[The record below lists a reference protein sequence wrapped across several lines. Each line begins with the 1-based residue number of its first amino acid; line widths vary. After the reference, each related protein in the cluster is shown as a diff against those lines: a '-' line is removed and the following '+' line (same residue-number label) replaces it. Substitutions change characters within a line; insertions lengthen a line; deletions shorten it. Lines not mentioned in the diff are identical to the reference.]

1 MVAEIDELLAA
12 AGRQAG
18 LEVHPARLMRE
29 GSHALFQVPNGIVAR
44 IGPPGSGTRAG
55 HELRVAAWLHDSG
68 VPVVEPIVGVDQP
81 TMVGDRPVTW
91 WVELPRHRH
100 ATPAEL
106 GRALRKLH
114 RLPRPTTLE
123 LRPLNPFN
131 GFDERIHRS
140 GWPVEGDRV
149 WLAQQLAEL
158 KGRWDDLAVH
168 GDASVIHGD
177 AWQGNVAVADG
188 GEPTLVDLEHVSLGI
203 REWDLAPLAVDYTDF
218 RRVSQDE
225 YGEFVEAYGGYDV
238 TTWGGYRTVADIQ
251 ELRWVCF
258 SLGRAAVDSRAAAE
272 ARHRIACLR
281 GEIPRPW
288 TWTAL

>member
-1 MVAEIDELLAA
+1 
-12 AGRQAG
+12 
-18 LEVHPARLMRE
+18 
-29 GSHALFQVPNGIVAR
+29 
-44 IGPPGSGTRAG
+44 
-55 HELRVAAWLHDSG
+55 
-68 VPVVEPIVGVDQP
+68 
-81 TMVGDRPVTW
+81 MVGDRPVTW